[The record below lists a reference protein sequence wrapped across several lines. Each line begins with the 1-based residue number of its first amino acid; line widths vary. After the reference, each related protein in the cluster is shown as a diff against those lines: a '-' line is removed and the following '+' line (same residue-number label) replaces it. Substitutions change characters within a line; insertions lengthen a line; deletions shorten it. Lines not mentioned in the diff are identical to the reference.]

1 MKYWLK
7 SKTIWLGALA
17 TALPAIEA
25 NFHLLKSVLS
35 EDAYNVSLM
44 FMSVVGALVIYFRT
58 ITTQPVARKKAVEKS
73 VQ

>member
-1 MKYWLK
+1 MKHWLK

-17 TALPAIEA
+17 TALPVIEA

-35 EDAYNVSLM
+35 DDAYNVALM

-58 ITTQPVARKKAVEKS
+58 ITTQPVASKKKLENS
-73 VQ
+73 V